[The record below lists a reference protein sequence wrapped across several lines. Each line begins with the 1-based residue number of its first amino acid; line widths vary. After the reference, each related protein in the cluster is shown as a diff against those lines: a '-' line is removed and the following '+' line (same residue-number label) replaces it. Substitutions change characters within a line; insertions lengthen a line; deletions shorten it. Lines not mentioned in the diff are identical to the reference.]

1 MFDADIEVMMRRGEV
16 LPPPAPPPPFRPPVT
31 QDGPVVMTAHPHMK
45 VKR

>member
-1 MFDADIEVMMRRGEV
+1 MFDDDIEVTMSRGEE
-16 LPPPAPPPPFRPPVT
+16 PPPPFRPPET

>member
-1 MFDADIEVMMRRGEV
+1 MFDDDIEVMMSRGE
-16 LPPPAPPPPFRPPVT
+16 APSPPFLLPDT